1 MANTTFNGP
10 IRSENG
16 FIGITKNSSTG
27 AITENITYG
36 NNGLVATPV
45 VLDDA
50 NTSLTAADNAGRVN
64 IIPDVTGNRIY
75 TLPSP
80 SAGLYFKFI
89 YGGVA
94 ADASNPIIST
104 GADANFISRGGIVFH
119 DIDGNAISSVFP
131 NGSSNS
137 KLTVNVPESIEINFL
152 ALDSTNWAIWGY
164 VAADTIP
171 AFADQ

>member
-27 AITENITYG
+27 AITENITFG
-36 NNGLVATPV
+36 NNGLVVAPV
-45 VLDDA
+45 VLGDEDK
-50 NTSLTAADNAGRVN
+50 TLTAADNGGRVN
-64 IIPDVTGNRIY
+64 VIPAIGSNRTL

-89 YGGVA
+89 SGAGA
-94 ADASNPIIST
+94 TEAQNIIIST
-104 GADANFISRGGIVFH
+104 GSNTNFYLGGVSHLDTNAD
-119 DIDGNAISSVFP
+119 NAAVYP

-137 KLTVNVPESIEINFL
+137 KFTAVTFGPIDINIL
-152 ALDSTNWAIWGY
+152 AKDSTNWYIWGN
-164 VAADTIP
+164 VLSVSPPT
-171 AFADQ
+171 FGDQ